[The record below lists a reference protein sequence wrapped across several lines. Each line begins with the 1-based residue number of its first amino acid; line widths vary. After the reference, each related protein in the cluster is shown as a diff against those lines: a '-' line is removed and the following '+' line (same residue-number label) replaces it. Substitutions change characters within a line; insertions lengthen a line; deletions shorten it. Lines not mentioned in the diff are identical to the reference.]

1 MIKVV
6 VFDFDGLI
14 IDTESV
20 WYEVYREMLEDRG
33 VDLPIA
39 TFASYVGTDATALYD
54 YLLQQFNNEFTKEE
68 LAQESLRRHQEKMKS
83 LVAREGVA
91 EYLAEAKELGLKIG
105 LASSSYRDWVTAF
118 LKELDLLHYFEVIQT
133 RDDVEKVKPDPA
145 LYRNAIEKL
154 GVEPSEALA
163 FEDSS
168 NGAKAAMAAGLRC
181 VIVPNPLTKHLSFER
196 YHLHIESMKEKSL
209 KEVIQYLCIE
219 D

>member
-1 MIKVV
+1 MIKAV

-83 LVAREGVA
+83 LVA
-91 EYLAEAKELGLKIG
+91 
-105 LASSSYRDWVTAF
+105 
-118 LKELDLLHYFEVIQT
+118 
-133 RDDVEKVKPDPA
+133 EKV
-145 LYRNAIEKL
+145 
-154 GVEPSEALA
+154 
-163 FEDSS
+163 
-168 NGAKAAMAAGLRC
+168 
-181 VIVPNPLTKHLSFER
+181 
-196 YHLHIESMKEKSL
+196 
-209 KEVIQYLCIE
+209 
-219 D
+219 